1 MDTAKAEERHLKAR
15 SVQSIRIL
23 KVLQALIGVVPNE
36 VSNLTEIR
44 SRELIALGQRDE
56 ELD

>member
-1 MDTAKAEERHLKAR
+1 
-15 SVQSIRIL
+15 
-23 KVLQALIGVVPNE
+23 VVPNE